1 MTYPFGPSPE
11 ARAAGN
17 VIPAACSSADGSAS
31 SPASR
36 GCGPRARDTSR
47 DGLSTAIM
55 RPGQA
60 IDASPGGPPVRR
72 QQPERSGTSR
82 RIAVGDP
89 RTAVTAAISPQ
100 QPPELRLLLR
110 RAPTEAAVRSRPQPA
125 RGVAG
130 GSWKQVS
137 WLIDDLVSGYR
148 AVNALAVPIS
158 SERVRRSML
167 WVPRG
172 AWPLVVYKSGSPL
185 PSRPGV
191 ISKRRRG
198 WPARVP

>member
-1 MTYPFGPSPE
+1 MIARCTAVGYRCDLRQRGAEDVTGGAGSSRRTPTSLPCSQARWITYPFGSSSE
-11 ARAAGN
+11 ATAAGN
-17 VIPAACSSADGSAS
+17 VISAACSSANGSAS
-31 SPASR
+31 SPAWR

-100 QPPELRLLLR
+100 QPPELRLLVR
-110 RAPTEAAVRSRPQPA
+110 RRPTEAAVRSRPQPA
-125 RGVAG
+125 GDVAG

-137 WLIDDLVSGYR
+137 G
-148 AVNALAVPIS
+148 
-158 SERVRRSML
+158 
-167 WVPRG
+167 
-172 AWPLVVYKSGSPL
+172 
-185 PSRPGV
+185 
-191 ISKRRRG
+191 
-198 WPARVP
+198 